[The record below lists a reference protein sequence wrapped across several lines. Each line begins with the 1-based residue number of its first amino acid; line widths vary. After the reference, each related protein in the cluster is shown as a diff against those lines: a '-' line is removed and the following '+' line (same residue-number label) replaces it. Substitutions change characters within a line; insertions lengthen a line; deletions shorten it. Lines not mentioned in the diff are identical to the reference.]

1 MIEIR
6 EPGFEP
12 FIERQKVMMQLF
24 ALIDVHADCEYDL
37 PAFSLLPRKREAC
50 F

>member
-12 FIERQKVMMQLF
+12 FIERQNSVMQCLRSMYT
-24 ALIDVHADCEYDL
+24 LIANTISRLRPSPET
-37 PAFSLLPRKREAC
+37 EAC
-50 F
+50 Q